1 MKRFADLSVAGLT
14 NAVAAYLDCA
24 AEARRLAALPV
35 QGEVDPVAAPIMQAT
50 LKEFARLMERKAYNL
65 EAKIAAA
72 VPVGG
77 DT

>member
-1 MKRFADLSVAGLT
+1 
-14 NAVAAYLDCA
+14 
-24 AEARRLAALPV
+24 
-35 QGEVDPVAAPIMQAT
+35 MQAT